1 MNRIL
6 LVVQARIASTRLPGK
21 VLLPLAGE
29 PLLAQMFERVT
40 AASTPVEAVVAT
52 TVSPADDAIAALCRR
67 RGIDVMRGHPT
78 DLLDRHF
85 QAGLLAKAD
94 VVVKIPSD
102 CPLVDPGVVDR
113 VLSAW
118 VEAPC
123 DYASN
128 LHPASYPDGNDVE
141 VMTMAALERAWL
153 GARQPH
159 EREHTTPYFWEEP
172 GRFAVR
178 NVTWET
184 GRDLSASVRLTI
196 DYPEDYALIQAV
208 YDALWTPT
216 RPIFGLEDILSLLE
230 AHPEVAAL
238 NAQWR
243 GTTWYARHLEERRIA
258 LGEARATET
267 RA

>member
-1 MNRIL
+1 MSRIL
-6 LVVQARIASTRLPGK
+6 VVVQARMASTRLPGK

-29 PLLAQMFERVT
+29 PLLAQMVERVT
-40 AASTPVEAVVAT
+40 ATSTPVEVLVAT
-52 TVSPADDAIAALCRR
+52 TVSPDDDAIASLCQR

-78 DLLDRHF
+78 DLLDRHY
-85 QAGLLAKAD
+85 QAGLLARAD

-102 CPLVDPGVVDR
+102 CPLVDPSVIDR

-118 VEAPC
+118 AKAPC

-153 GARQPH
+153 GAKRPH
-159 EREHTTPYFWEEP
+159 EREHTTPYLWEQP
-172 GRFAVR
+172 GRFSVR

-184 GRDLSASVRLTI
+184 GLDLSSSVRLTI

-216 RPIFGLEDILSLLE
+216 RPVFGLTDILSMLE
-230 AHPEVAAL
+230 ARPEVAAL
-238 NAQWR
+238 NTRWH
-243 GTTWYARHLEERRIA
+243 GTTWYTRYLEQQRA
-258 LGEARATET
+258 AHSGARAVET
-267 RA
+267 ST